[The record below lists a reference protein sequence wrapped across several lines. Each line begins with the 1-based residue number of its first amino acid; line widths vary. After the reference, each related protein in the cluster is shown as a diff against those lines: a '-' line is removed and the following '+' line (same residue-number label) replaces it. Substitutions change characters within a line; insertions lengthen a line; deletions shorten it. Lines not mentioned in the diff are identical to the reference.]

1 MKKYHHNSNDYLLSN
16 SVNVFY
22 EELVKMDDEEFRS
35 WCLYFREEVKK
46 SWLNYNQPPV
56 RTIDDESIVR
66 QMERLADLPLDNTLQ
81 VDTMTNTRD
90 CIVMKS
96 PIHCGN
102 SFFPNMSKM
111 KDINTTDMKG
121 ESLWDYF
128 IEGKKTNQFV
138 QSLKRNFKLDSF
150 YTFAPTLVK
159 DGPLSRGHTDAVNW
173 ISQFHELFNDD
184 YGFWLEPIQK
194 PQRGLITIKGKEV
207 MDLKNI
213 GKLLPSHFNSY
224 QGNLSV
230 TDLFRIRI
238 YKANQKVLNVGL
250 NFLKKGLVMMG
261 VNFPPT
267 IAKWIYSTFTEDLK
281 DQDQIII
288 YDPSMGYGGRL
299 LGCLSVN
306 SDRKM
311 HYIGTD
317 PNTDNWLPDV
327 DISRYEYMARYFNS
341 NVSRRFE
348 TTYETFMEGSEV
360 VHTNPSFQKYKGK
373 VDFIFTSPPYFGAEG
388 YSEDDTQS
396 YKKFPTYEQWRDGF
410 LKQTLQN
417 CVEWL
422 KPDRWICWNI
432 SDVQFNGKYYPLE
445 RDSVEIMKSLGME
458 YKQRYKMVLSGPVQ
472 NKNMKKHTRLP
483 STKNFCGL
491 RGNFKKY
498 EPIFCFYKPATER

>member
-35 WCLYFREEVKK
+35 WCLCFREEVKK

-56 RTIDDESIVR
+56 KTIDDESIVR
-66 QMERLADLPLDNTLQ
+66 QMERLADLSLDNTLQ

-128 IEGKKTNQFV
+128 IEGKKTDQFV

-150 YTFAPTLVK
+150 YTFAPTLTK
-159 DGPLSRGHTDAVNW
+159 DGLLLNGHTDAFKW
-173 ISQFHELFNDD
+173 ISQFHESSKGE

-194 PQRGLITIKGKEV
+194 SKRGLIAISGKEV
-207 MDLKNI
+207 LDLKKL
-213 GKLLPSHFNSY
+213 GKVTDTNFNSY
-224 QGNLSV
+224 SATLSV
-230 TDLFRIRI
+230 NDNFRIRV
-238 YKANQKVLNVGL
+238 YKKKQKVLNIGL

-267 IAKWIYSTFTEDLK
+267 IAKWIYTTFTDDLK
-281 DQDQIII
+281 DQEKIII

-299 LGCLSVN
+299 LGSLSVN
-306 SDRKM
+306 SDRRI

-317 PNTDNWLPDV
+317 PNTDNWLPELG
-327 DISRYEYMARYFNS
+327 ISRYEYMGRFFNS
-341 NVSRRFE
+341 NVRRRFE
-348 TTYETFMEGSEV
+348 TSYEMFMEGSEV
-360 VHTNPSFQKYKGK
+360 VHTNLDFQKYRGK

-388 YSEDDTQS
+388 YSEDETQS
-396 YKKFPTYEQWRDGF
+396 YKKFPTYEEWRDGF
-410 LKQTLQN
+410 LRQTLTN
-417 CVEWL
+417 CVDWL
-422 KPDRWICWNI
+422 KPGRWICWNI

-458 YKQRYKMVLSGPVQ
+458 YRKRYKMVLSGPVQ
-472 NKNMKKHTRLP
+472 KKNIKKHTRLP
-483 STKNFCGL
+483 STKNFCGI

-498 EPIFCFYKPATER
+498 EPIFCFYKPVC

>member
-1 MKKYHHNSNDYLLSN
+1 MKTYHHNSNDYLLSN

-22 EELVKMDDEEFRS
+22 EDLIKMDEEEFRS
-35 WCLYFREEVKK
+35 WCLDFREEVKS
-46 SWLNYNQPPV
+46 SWLNHNQPPV
-56 RTIDDESIVR
+56 KTIDDESIVR
-66 QMERLADLPLDNTLQ
+66 QMERLADLSLDNTLQ

-111 KDINTTDMKG
+111 KDINTTDMQG

-128 IEGKKTNQFV
+128 IEGRKTDQFV

-150 YTFAPTLVK
+150 YTFAPTLTK
-159 DGPLSRGHTDAVNW
+159 DVLLSNGQTDAFQW
-173 ISQFHELFNDD
+173 ISQFNDTCSD
-184 YGFWLEPIQK
+184 EYGFWLEPIQK
-194 PQRGLITIKGKEV
+194 SQRGLISIRGTEV
-207 MDLKNI
+207 MDLKEL
-213 GKLLPSHFNSY
+213 GKVTDANFNSY
-224 QGNLSV
+224 SEPLSV
-230 TDLFRIRI
+230 KDIFRIRV
-238 YKANQKVLNVGL
+238 YKKKQKVLNIGL

-267 IAKWIYSTFTEDLK
+267 IAKWIYTTFTDDLK
-281 DQDQIII
+281 DQEKIII

-299 LGCLSVN
+299 LGSLSVN
-306 SDRKM
+306 NDRRI

-317 PNTDNWLPDV
+317 PNTDNWLPELG
-327 DISRYEYMARYFNS
+327 ISRYEYMGRFFNS
-341 NVSRRFE
+341 NVRRRFE
-348 TTYETFMEGSEV
+348 TTYEMFMEGSEV
-360 VHTNPSFQKYKGK
+360 VHKNPDFQKYRGK

-388 YSEDDTQS
+388 YCEDETQS
-396 YKKFPTYEQWRDGF
+396 YKKFPTYEEWRDGF
-410 LKQTLQN
+410 LKQTLKN

-422 KPDRWICWNI
+422 KPGRWMCWNI

-445 RDSVEIMKSLGME
+445 RDSVEMMKSLGME
-458 YKQRYKMVLSGPVQ
+458 YRNRYKMVLSGPVQ
-472 NKNMKKHTRLP
+472 KKNVKKHTRLP

-498 EPIFCFYKPATER
+498 EPIFCFYKPTGD